1 MKVSVE
7 DAMSVRA
14 AAQLLG
20 VTEKQVQHLGRRG
33 EVLYVA
39 RGLLDG
45 ASVRAFQ
52 AMRQGRHTRGWSG
65 RTAWAAVALLS
76 GRDAEWLGQGQISRL
91 RSRLRDIDSADL
103 VAATRNR
110 ALIGR
115 FTGHPAAAARLTRAA
130 STVERRGLRG
140 LVGQSQDI
148 ETDWYIDAR
157 DEDYLVRTYGLRS
170 EARGSFV
177 LRAVKTEDRLD
188 DDGVTLNLVL
198 TLMRDDDVLTALD
211 SATSEDPRE
220 RGVAMRILDDA
231 LDRFRRD
238 G

>member
-1 MKVSVE
+1 MGVSVE

-45 ASVRAFQ
+45 ASVRAYQ
-52 AMRQGRHTRGWSG
+52 AVRQGRHTRGWSG
-65 RTAWAAVALLS
+65 RTAWAAIALLS
-76 GRDAEWLGQGQISRL
+76 GRDADWLGQGQVSRL

-110 ALIGR
+110 ALVGR
-115 FTGHPAAAARLTRAA
+115 FSGHPAAADRLAREP
-130 STVERRGLRG
+130 STVERRALRG
-140 LVGQSQDI
+140 IVGQSQDAG
-148 ETDWYIDAR
+148 TDWYVDGR
-157 DEDYLVRTYGLRS
+157 DEEYLVQTYGLRPD
-170 EARGSFV
+170 ARGNFV
-177 LRAVKTEDRLD
+177 LRAVNTEDTLD
-188 DDGVTLNLVL
+188 NDGVTLHLVIA
-198 TLMRDDDVLTALD
+198 LMMEDDVLTALD

-220 RGVAMRILDDA
+220 RGVAMRVLDDA
-231 LDRFRRD
+231 LDRFRHD

>member
-1 MKVSVE
+1 MVVGVD
-7 DAMSVRA
+7 DAMSVGA

-45 ASVRAFQ
+45 VSVRAYQ
-52 AMRQGRHTRGWSG
+52 ATRQGRHTRGWSG
-65 RTAWAAVALLS
+65 RTAWAAIALLS
-76 GRDAEWLGQGQISRL
+76 GRNAEWLGQGQVSRL
-91 RSRLRDIDSADL
+91 RSRLRDLDSADL

-115 FTGHPAAAARLTRAA
+115 FAGHPAAADRLSRES
-130 STVERRGLRG
+130 STVKRRELRE
-140 LVGQSQDI
+140 LVGKNQNA
-148 ETDWYIDAR
+148 ETDWYVDAR
-157 DEDYLVRTYGLRS
+157 EENYLVRTYGLHAD
-170 EARGSFV
+170 ARGNFV
-177 LRAVKTEDRLD
+177 LRAVATEDRQGN
-188 DDGVTLNLVL
+188 DGVTLQLV
-198 TLMRDDDVLTALD
+198 TALMDEDVLTALD
-211 SATSEDPRE
+211 SSTSEDPRE

-231 LDRFRRD
+231 LDRFQRD

>member
-1 MKVSVE
+1 MKVLVE
-7 DAMSVRA
+7 DAMYVRE

-33 EVLYVA
+33 EVLYLA

-45 ASVRAFQ
+45 TSVRTFQ
-52 AMRQGRHTRGWSG
+52 AMRQNRHSRGWAG

-76 GRDAEWLGQGQISRL
+76 GQDADWLGQGQVSRL

-115 FTGHPAAAARLTRAA
+115 FTGHTAAVDRLRREARTVDRRA
-130 STVERRGLRG
+130 LRG
-140 LVGQSQDI
+140 LVAQSHDTQA
-148 ETDWYIDAR
+148 DWYIDSR
-157 DEDYLVRTYGLRS
+157 DEDFLVRTYGLRS
-170 EARGSFV
+170 DARGNFV
-177 LRAVKTEDRLD
+177 LRAVNTKDRLEN
-188 DDGVTLNLVL
+188 DGVTLDLVA
-198 TLMRDDDVLTALD
+198 TLMSDDDVLTALD
-211 SATSEDPRE
+211 SAISEDPRE
-220 RGVAMRILDDA
+220 RGVAMSVLDEA
-231 LDRFRRD
+231 LDRFRHD

>member
-1 MKVSVE
+1 MEVSVE
-7 DAMSVRA
+7 DAMSVRV

-45 ASVRAFQ
+45 ASVRTFQ
-52 AMRQGRHTRGWSG
+52 AVRQGKHTRGWSG
-65 RTAWAAVALLS
+65 RTAWAAIALLS
-76 GRDAEWLGQGQISRL
+76 GREADWLGQGQVSRL
-91 RSRLRDIDSADL
+91 RSRLRDIDSAGL

-110 ALIGR
+110 ALVGR
-115 FTGHPAAAARLTRAA
+115 FAGHQAAAGRLARE
-130 STVERRGLRG
+130 SGTVERRALPG
-140 LVGQSQDI
+140 LVGQDHYAGT
-148 ETDWYIDAR
+148 EWYVDAR

-170 EARGSFV
+170 DARGDFV
-177 LRAVKTEDRLD
+177 LRAVKTDDRLD
-188 DDGVTLNLVL
+188 NDGVTLHLVMA
-198 TLMRDDDVLTALD
+198 LMTDDDVLTALD

-220 RGVAMRILDDA
+220 RGVSMRLLDDA
-231 LDRFRRD
+231 LDRFRGD